1 MRKLSKI
8 EESRSILKENLALKI
23 FYFQGRVSKTR
34 FQIEYFCS
42 ITTLKKALNF
52 HSSGINNQNLTPQ
65 THQKSTSKVLL

>member
-8 EESRSILKENLALKI
+8 EESRSVLKENLALKI

-42 ITTLKKALNF
+42 TTTLKKA
-52 HSSGINNQNLTPQ
+52 
-65 THQKSTSKVLL
+65 